1 MNWNVG
7 LVYWTD
13 RGCIKI
19 MNKLELLYAKFV
31 FKTDTEKRMAVSRKI
46 ASLLRN
52 NFTLMDALHR
62 IEMIESHNGRKPNEP
77 FAIAMREI
85 QKNLERGMT
94 FAEATSGWVP
104 SEETLLLTSGNVSSL
119 LISLENIG
127 RVVNGINRI
136 KRAMLTAVAYPL
148 FLFALTVA
156 IIVMV
161 GVYLVPPLAEAAGSD
176 VIWRGT
182 AASLVWVSG
191 FANKYW
197 YGITI
202 AFIGLVAFVWVSLPI
217 WTGKI
222 RTWMDK
228 FPPYNTYKLQVSV
241 SWLMSLAAMV
251 SAGVSVPDAM
261 RLLADSGNKY
271 LSSILEEALHYIAN
285 GENLG
290 SALAL
295 TGKNFPSEEIIGD
308 LMIYADMNDFDK
320 NLNQIAQDYMEES
333 VRKMESISS
342 ILNSI
347 GIILVS
353 IIIGWVVL
361 GTFQMQEQI
370 TSVFM

>member
-1 MNWNVG
+1 
-7 LVYWTD
+7 
-13 RGCIKI
+13 

-31 FKTDTEKRMAVSRKI
+31 FKTDTEKRMAITRKI

-62 IEMIESHNGRKPNEP
+62 IEMIESHDGQKPNEP

-94 FAEATSGWVP
+94 FAQATHGWVP

-119 LISLENIG
+119 LISLENVG
-127 RVVNGINRI
+127 RVVEGINLI
-136 KRAMLTAVAYPL
+136 KRAMWSAIAYPL
-148 FLFALTVA
+148 FLFFLTIG

-161 GVYLVPPLAEAAGSD
+161 GVYLVPPLVEAAGSEI
-176 VIWRGT
+176 VWRGT
-182 AASLVWVSG
+182 AASLVYVSE

-197 YGITI
+197 SVFAIV
-202 AFIGLVAFVWVSLPI
+202 FFCLVSFVWGSLST
-217 WTGKI
+217 WTGKL
-222 RTWMDK
+222 RTFFDK
-228 FPPYNTYKLQVSV
+228 IPPYNTYKLQVSV

-261 RLLADSGNKY
+261 RLLADSSNKY
-271 LSSILEEALHYIAN
+271 LSSILNEALHNIAN

-290 SALAL
+290 DALAL
-295 TGKNFPSEEIIGD
+295 TNKEFPSEEIIGD
-308 LMIYADMNDFDK
+308 LMIYSDMNDFDK
-320 NLNQIAQDYMEES
+320 NLDKIARDYMEET
-333 VRKMESISS
+333 VRKMENISS
-342 ILNSI
+342 VLNSV

-353 IIIGWVVL
+353 VIIGWVVL

>member
-1 MNWNVG
+1 
-7 LVYWTD
+7 
-13 RGCIKI
+13 

-31 FKTDTEKRMAVSRKI
+31 FKTDTEKRMAISRKI

-62 IEMIESHNGRKPNEP
+62 IEMIESHNGRKPKEP

-85 QKNLERGMT
+85 QQNLERGMT
-94 FAEATSGWVP
+94 FAQATSEWVP
-104 SEETLLLTSGNVSSL
+104 NEETLLLTSGNVSSL
-119 LISLENIG
+119 LISFENIG
-127 RVVNGINRI
+127 RVVDGINRI
-136 KRAMLTAVAYPL
+136 KRAMWSAVAYPL
-148 FLFALTVA
+148 FLFVLTVA

-161 GVYLVPPLAEAAGSD
+161 SIYLLPPLAEAAGSD
-176 VIWRGT
+176 IVWRGT
-182 AASLVWVSG
+182 AASLVSVSN

-197 YGITI
+197 YGLAF
-202 AFIGLVAFVWVSLPI
+202 AFIGIVMFIWISLPV
-217 WTGKI
+217 WTGRL
-222 RTWMDK
+222 RTFFDN
-228 FPPYNTYKLQVSV
+228 FPPYNTYKLQISV

-261 RLLADSGNKY
+261 RLLSDSSNKY
-271 LSSILEEALHYIAN
+271 LSNILDETLHYIAN

-290 SALAL
+290 NALEL
-295 TGKNFPSEEIIGD
+295 TGKNFPNEEIIGD

-320 NLNQIAQDYMEES
+320 NLDQIARDYMEDS
-333 VRKMESISS
+333 VRKMENISNV
-342 ILNSI
+342 LNSV

>member
-1 MNWNVG
+1 
-7 LVYWTD
+7 
-13 RGCIKI
+13 
-19 MNKLELLYAKFV
+19 MNKLELLYAKLV
-31 FKTDTEKRMAVSRKI
+31 FKTDTEKRMAITRKI

-62 IEMIESHNGRKPNEP
+62 IEMIESHNGHKPNEP

-94 FAEATSGWVP
+94 FAQATSGWVP
-104 SEETLLLTSGNVSSL
+104 GEETLLLTSGNVSSL
-119 LISLENIG
+119 LISLENVG
-127 RVVNGINRI
+127 RVVSGINRI
-136 KRAMLTAVAYPL
+136 KRAMWSAVAYPL
-148 FLFALTVA
+148 FLFVLTVA

-161 GVYLVPPLAEAAGSD
+161 GLYLVPPLAEAAGSD

-182 AASLVWVSG
+182 AASLVWVSN

-197 YGITI
+197 YGLAL
-202 AFIGLVAFVWVSLPI
+202 AFIGIVGFIWLSLPV
-217 WTGKI
+217 WTGKL
-222 RTWMDK
+222 RTFFDK

-261 RLLADSGNKY
+261 RLLADSSNKY
-271 LSSILEEALHYIAN
+271 LSDILDETLHYIAN

-290 SALAL
+290 NALSM
-295 TGKNFPSEEIIGD
+295 TGKDFPSEEIIGD
-308 LMIYADMNDFDK
+308 LMIYSDMNDFDK
-320 NLNQIAQDYMEES
+320 NLDQIARDYMEES
-333 VRKMESISS
+333 VRKMENISS
-342 ILNSI
+342 ILNSA

-361 GTFQMQEQI
+361 GTFPMQEQI

>member
-1 MNWNVG
+1 
-7 LVYWTD
+7 
-13 RGCIKI
+13 
-19 MNKLELLYAKFV
+19 MNKLELLYAKLV
-31 FKTDTEKRMAVSRKI
+31 FKTDTEKRMAISRKI

-62 IEMIESHNGRKPNEP
+62 IEMIESHNGRKPKEP

-85 QKNLERGMT
+85 QQNLERGMT

-104 SEETLLLTSGNVSSL
+104 NEETLLLTSGNVSSL
-119 LISLENIG
+119 LVSLENIG

-136 KRAMLTAVAYPL
+136 KRAMWSAVAYPL
-148 FLFALTVA
+148 FLFILTIA

-161 GVYLVPPLAEAAGSD
+161 GIYLVPPLVEAAGSD
-176 VIWRGT
+176 VVWRGT
-182 AASLVWVSG
+182 AASLVWVSN

-197 YGITI
+197 YGF
-202 AFIGLVAFVWVSLPI
+202 AVAFVGLFTFVWASLPI
-217 WTGKI
+217 WTGRLRTLFDKI
-222 RTWMDK
+222 
-228 FPPYNTYKLQVSV
+228 PPYNTYKLQVSV

-251 SAGVSVPDAM
+251 SAGVTVPDAM
-261 RLLADSGNKY
+261 RLLSDSSNKY
-271 LSSILEEALHYIAN
+271 LSSILNEALHNIAN

-290 SALAL
+290 NALYM
-295 TGKNFPSEEIIGD
+295 TGRDFPSEEIIGD

-320 NLNQIAQDYMEES
+320 NLDQIARDYMEES
-333 VRKMESISS
+333 VRKMENISS
-342 ILNSI
+342 VLNSV